1 MTSFFD
7 ICCEKFG
14 KFEEVS
20 AFDFYRDLFPFGE
33 LQSRDETENHKY
45 NAIACEIVP
54 VGKQFKTHRF
64 TVGNDFENM
73 EHLLTTENFVIMSPM
88 SYVGKARTSKN
99 ARLLYAL
106 VFDLDGVKGEK
117 GLDSL
122 FVQMQN
128 DIVPSPTFFVC
139 SGTGL
144 HLYFVFV
151 EPVPMFPS
159 VTEPLEKL
167 KNDLTKLFWNPYVT
181 KLSEENQIQYEP
193 IWQGFRIVGGVTK
206 DFKKTGH
213 RVKAWR
219 YGKPVSLEYLNR
231 YALEENRIPK
241 SAIQYKSQMSLQE
254 AKEKFPD
261 WYERKI
267 VKGQGRKYWNIKADL
282 YYWWL
287 KRISTERICGHRYYC
302 IMTLAIYAKKCG
314 ISFEELRKDAYGLLD
329 NFNSISPEENQF
341 TEQDIR
347 DGLKAYK
354 DEFRTMP
361 INSIM
366 HFSGIRIEKNKR
378 NGRKQKDHIKLM
390 NKMRELKIELGEISE
405 HWQGR
410 KPVADKVFEYYK
422 DCYRTETKPSY
433 KDFCEKTGLKKSV
446 FYKYQDEVQNRL
458 ADLFHDSCE
467 GSFLLETQIMKGI
480 ENQEK

>member
-1 MTSFFD
+1 
-7 ICCEKFG
+7 
-14 KFEEVS
+14 
-20 AFDFYRDLFPFGE
+20 
-33 LQSRDETENHKY
+33 
-45 NAIACEIVP
+45 
-54 VGKQFKTHRF
+54 
-64 TVGNDFENM
+64 
-73 EHLLTTENFVIMSPM
+73 
-88 SYVGKARTSKN
+88 
-99 ARLLYAL
+99 
-106 VFDLDGVKGEK
+106 
-117 GLDSL
+117 
-122 FVQMQN
+122 
-128 DIVPSPTFFVC
+128 
-139 SGTGL
+139 
-144 HLYFVFV
+144 
-151 EPVPMFPS
+151 
-159 VTEPLEKL
+159 
-167 KNDLTKLFWNPYVT
+167 
-181 KLSEENQIQYEP
+181 
-193 IWQGFRIVGGVTK
+193 
-206 DFKKTGH
+206 
-213 RVKAWR
+213 
-219 YGKPVSLEYLNR
+219 
-231 YALEENRIPK
+231 
-241 SAIQYKSQMSLQE
+241 
-254 AKEKFPD
+254 
-261 WYERKI
+261 
-267 VKGQGRKYWNIKADL
+267 
-282 YYWWL
+282 
-287 KRISTERICGHRYYC
+287 
-302 IMTLAIYAKKCG
+302 MTLAIYAKKCG